1 MMMRPLL
8 ATHAETRS
16 PGLRFAPLACLMNPM
31 PTSDPLPS
39 NEQTGWMLAVRDA
52 GDRQAFAR
60 LFDHFAPR
68 LKAMARRDGATAAAA
83 EDLAQDV
90 MLRVWR
96 SRARFDPARA
106 QVSSWI
112 YQIARNRGIDVATG
126 APRPMP
132 EDLAGLAGAE
142 DSGAAL
148 ELSQEVE
155 KLRVALATL
164 PASQREMIE
173 KAYLGELTHQEISQM
188 TSLPLGTVKSRLRL
202 AIDRLRHE
210 LRGLRQ

>member
-1 MMMRPLL
+1 MR
-8 ATHAETRS
+8 
-16 PGLRFAPLACLMNPM
+16 MN
-31 PTSDPLPS
+31 DPVAS
-39 NEQTGWMLAVRDA
+39 TEQTRWMLAVRDA
-52 GDRQAFAR
+52 GDREAFAR

-68 LKAMARRDGATAAAA
+68 LKAMARRGGAPGAAA
-83 EDLAQDV
+83 EDFAQDV

-112 YQIARNRGIDVATG
+112 YQIARNRGIDLAG
-126 APRPMP
+126 AAPRALP
-132 EDLAGLAGAE
+132 EDLAGAPEPE

-148 ELSQEVE
+148 ALAQEVDR
-155 KLRVALATL
+155 LRAALDAL
-164 PASQREMIE
+164 PAAQRDMIE

-188 TSLPLGTVKSRLRL
+188 TNLPLGTVKSRLRL

-210 LRGLRQ
+210 LREMRR